1 MKPLEIGV
9 FAALGVAAIT
19 VGYLIISAPEG
30 EQDWQAFLKAH
41 HCTSVGTEGGNNR
54 GGWKCDDGQVHYRWR
69 QQK

>member
-9 FAALGVAAIT
+9 FATLGVAAIT

-30 EQDWQAFLKAH
+30 EQDWQEFLKAH
-41 HCTSVGTEGGNNR
+41 HCTSVGAEGGNNR